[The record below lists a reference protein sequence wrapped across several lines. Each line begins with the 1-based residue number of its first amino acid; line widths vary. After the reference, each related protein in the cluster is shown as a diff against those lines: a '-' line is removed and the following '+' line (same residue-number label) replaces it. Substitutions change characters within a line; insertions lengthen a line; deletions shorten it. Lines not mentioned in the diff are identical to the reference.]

1 MKTVDVNGLSLAYD
15 EWGSG
20 NETVVLSHSFL
31 VDHGQ
36 FASQAEMLADHY
48 RVLAFDHRGHG
59 DSAKLKGRYDMEA
72 IYADAVGFIEATSAA
87 PCHFVGLS
95 TGGFVGLRLGFRRP
109 DLLKSLVLMD
119 TSAEKE
125 SFLKRAKYEAM
136 FAVVRRAGFK
146 PLIGRTM
153 SIMFG
158 PEFLKDPDR
167 QHEVAYWRERIMA
180 NDVEALVAF
189 GRGIFGR
196 SPVVDHL
203 AEITVPTLV
212 MVGEHDEPQP
222 VARARTIA
230 SGIEGVL
237 SYVIPR
243 AGHLSTIENPEEV
256 NAALGSFLDTGRL
269 PDDAQ
274 ANRGRSPRSVLY
286 DGRIYGR
293 IVEPML
299 SGVHSRVVD
308 ALPEGGPVLDAC
320 CGTGGLARK
329 IAETGREVVG
339 VDLSPRNIEY
349 AQGAAAESST
359 ASLVTLE
366 TGDVA
371 HLPYPDGAFETA
383 TIVMAL
389 HEMPHDCR
397 VPVLRELTR
406 VARQVLI
413 VDFEI
418 PMPRNA
424 AGVRNRMM
432 ELAAGKGHFKAFRD
446 YSRRGGLNRLL
457 DEADV
462 TVDSQRQIDGGTL
475 TICQIHR

>member
-1 MKTVDVNGLSLAYD
+1 MEVNGFTLAYE
-15 EWGSG
+15 EWGRG
-20 NETVVLSHSFL
+20 DETVVLSHSFL
-31 VDHGQ
+31 VDRGQ
-36 FASQAEMLADHY
+36 FASQVEMLAGRY

-59 DSAKLKGRYDMEA
+59 DSAKPTDGYDMES
-72 IYADAVGFIEATSAA
+72 IYADAVGFIEATGAA

-136 FAVVRRAGFK
+136 FAVVRRAGFD

-153 SIMFG
+153 AIMFG
-158 PEFLKDPDR
+158 PEFLEDPDR
-167 QHEVAYWRERIMA
+167 EPEVAHWRERIMA

-203 AEITVPTLV
+203 AEISVPTLV

-230 SGIEGVL
+230 EGISGAL
-237 SYVIPR
+237 LYVIPR
-243 AGHLSTIENPEEV
+243 AGHLSTIDNPENV
-256 NAALGSFLDTGRL
+256 NAVLASFLESGRL
-269 PDDAQ
+269 PADDQ
-274 ANRGRSPRSVLY
+274 VSNERSPRSVLY

-299 SGVHSRVVD
+299 AGVHSLVVD
-308 ALPEGGPVLDAC
+308 ALPPGGPVLDAC
-320 CGTGGLARK
+320 CGTGGLARR
-329 IAETGREVVG
+329 IAATGPEVVG
-339 VDLSPRNIEY
+339 VDLSPRNIDY
-349 AQGAAAESST
+349 ARRAAAESST
-359 ASLVTLE
+359 ESSVTFE
-366 TGDVA
+366 IGDVA
-371 HLPYPDGAFETA
+371 HLPYGDDAFETA

-389 HEMPHDCR
+389 HEMPDDCR
-397 VPVLRELTR
+397 IPVLRELTR

-413 VDFEI
+413 VDFEA

-424 AGVRNRMM
+424 SGVRNRAM
-432 ELAAGKGHFKAFRD
+432 EIAAGNSHFRAFRD
-446 YSRRGGLNRLL
+446 YSRRGGLDRLL
-457 DEADV
+457 DEAGV
-462 TVDSQRQIDGGTL
+462 TVYSQRQIDSGTL
-475 TICQIHR
+475 VVCQIHR